1 MLALALP
8 SCIASLTFV
17 SGMLALVFIGPYGTD
32 AIAGAGLG
40 FMWTNGETLLALTLR
55 SRRCCCCRCA
65 AARAPSHSLKL
76 RPRAAQ

>member
-8 SCIASLTFV
+8 SCIASLTFI

-40 FMWTNGETLLALTLR
+40 FMWTNGE
-55 SRRCCCCRCA
+55 
-65 AARAPSHSLKL
+65 
-76 RPRAAQ
+76 

>member
-8 SCIASLTFV
+8 SCIASLTFI

-40 FMWTNGETLLALTLR
+40 FMWTNGELASSRFSSRTDAAFGSLT
-55 SRRCCCCRCA
+55 
-65 AARAPSHSLKL
+65 

>member
-8 SCIASLTFV
+8 SCIASLTFI

-40 FMWTNGETLLALTLR
+40 FMWTNGELASSRLYSPARKTALTLR
-55 SRRCCCCRCA
+55 SA
-65 AARAPSHSLKL
+65 H
-76 RPRAAQ
+76 

>member
-8 SCIASLTFV
+8 SCIASLTFI

-40 FMWTNGETLLALTLR
+40 FMWTNGELPRRLVQAARTDAAFAALLLSPALLPLLAPPAT
-55 SRRCCCCRCA
+55 
-65 AARAPSHSLKL
+65 H
-76 RPRAAQ
+76 

>member
-8 SCIASLTFV
+8 SCIASLTFI

-32 AIAGAGLG
+32 AITGAGLG
-40 FMWTNGETLLALTLR
+40 FMWTNGELASSRLYGCRTDAASGSLT
-55 SRRCCCCRCA
+55 
-65 AARAPSHSLKL
+65 